1 MNASP
6 SFPTVD
12 RPCDDTLH
20 WLSRRLRRLGL
31 RVMQTFDLQDVRPSL
46 EDCSCPHHGTED
58 CDCQMV
64 VVLVYGK
71 AAQPATLMLHGHDGQ
86 TWISLVDRPDQ
97 AADPAL
103 VAEIRTALV
112 LPASS

>member
-6 SFPTVD
+6 PFPTID
-12 RPCDDTLH
+12 RSCDETLR
-20 WLSRRLRRLGL
+20 WLSGRLTQRGL
-31 RVMQTFDLQDVRPSL
+31 RVMQTFDLQNARLPL
-46 EDCSCPHHGTED
+46 EDCTCPHHGTED

-64 VVLVYGK
+64 VVLVYGD

-103 VAEIRTALV
+103 EAAIRNALV
-112 LPASS
+112 VPAS